1 MPDEKQQAQGSE
13 LSDLLGAGKKPRI
26 KWMHPSWDM
35 YLITD
40 SNFTVADLVRNDFLS
55 EGDNLLLVTA
65 EGVWMTDAE
74 VEDLGEWDG

>member
-1 MPDEKQQAQGSE
+1 MTRENETQAGSE
-13 LSDLLGAGKKPRI
+13 SSDLLGAGKKPRI

-55 EGDNLLLVTA
+55 EGDNPLLVTA
-65 EGVWMTDAE
+65 EGVWMTDSE